1 MQYLWEK
8 TNRCLN
14 VYALAVNRK
23 KLAEYREFQLVHNI
37 PQEKRVYRYVTNTS
51 RYKSILSSR
60 AITYE
65 QLIETEKHILIPDG
79 YGRLEEYNNGQFL
92 SGKILPQ
99 EKLLQLYYNGF
110 YDKNTSHVVGIAS
123 KLDVLPTEEFLV
135 TKSLVQK
142 FYQPAGKFELLGRDI
157 TIVDGIIALP
167 PSLATLEHM
176 LRSNEISSY
185 LQGKH
190 NEYLSL
196 FALSHQPVKTYTERE
211 IAEIFELSGK
221 EIVSEKRVE
230 RDAKVLE
237 KLKNPTNGIIRF

>member
-8 TNRCLN
+8 SNGSLN
-14 VYALAVNRK
+14 IYALAVNRK
-23 KLAEYREFQLVHNI
+23 KLAEYRQFQLVQNI
-37 PQEKRVYRYVTNTS
+37 AEEQRAYRYITNTK
-51 RYKSILSSR
+51 RYRRLLSGS
-60 AITYE
+60 ANTYE
-65 QLIETEKHILIPDG
+65 QLTETERYPFIPKN
-79 YGRLEEYNNGQFL
+79 YGRFEGYNNGQFL

-110 YDKNTSHVVGIAS
+110 YDKNSSHVVGIAS

-142 FYQPAGKFELLGRDI
+142 FHQPAGKFELLGRDI

-167 PSLATLEHM
+167 PSLATLELM